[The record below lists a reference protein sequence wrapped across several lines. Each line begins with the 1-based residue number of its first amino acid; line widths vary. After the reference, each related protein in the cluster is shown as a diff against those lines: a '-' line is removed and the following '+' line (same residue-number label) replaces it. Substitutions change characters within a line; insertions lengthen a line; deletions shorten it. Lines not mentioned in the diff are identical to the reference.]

1 MSDKDTELALIQKD
15 LKAVKTLFGRVEKG
29 MENLADLST
38 TVAVLT
44 EQVKNATERMDE
56 MDERQQSHIERDE
69 QRAHD
74 INERLEE
81 YRKSS
86 REDHQILADSSRQDR
101 ILRNQEIMSELSK
114 MNGQLDSRIGKIES
128 RVSELENWKWW
139 IMGIGLG
146 VVWLVT
152 HSMEIFK

>member
-29 MENLADLST
+29 MQNLAEVST

-56 MDERQQSHIERDE
+56 MDERQKSHIERDE

-74 INERLEE
+74 INDRLEE

-86 REDHQILADSSRQDR
+86 REDHQTLADSSRQDR

-128 RVSELENWKWW
+128 RVSELEHWKWW